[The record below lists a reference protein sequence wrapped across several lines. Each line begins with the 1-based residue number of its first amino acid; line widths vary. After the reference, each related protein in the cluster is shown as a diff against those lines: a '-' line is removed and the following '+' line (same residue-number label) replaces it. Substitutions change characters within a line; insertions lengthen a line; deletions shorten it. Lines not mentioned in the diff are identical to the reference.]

1 MAEKTNAPLIGDFKG
16 PVKNT
21 PREDSS
27 QAPAKAVVAA
37 ASVADMV
44 TADSNPVDTAA
55 EPAAP
60 TAPKSYED
68 RLKEVKLTVEEARKI
83 MDEILIKGHYTRT
96 DKIGPY
102 EVIIRSRTYNDTLR
116 AQKYLEVENP
126 TYQISIQDA
135 LARYQA
141 AASLVKY
148 GPTTFDHPEDSEGA
162 SEKDITEAFEKR
174 YKFLLRL
181 PVPVVGKIM
190 DFVRKLDIILF
201 TVLDE
206 GSVEDF

>member
-1 MAEKTNAPLIGDFKG
+1 MPEKTNAPLIGDFKG

-27 QAPAKAVVAA
+27 PAPLATSGTLEPKSVEVPAEAVT
-37 ASVADMV
+37 S
-44 TADSNPVDTAA
+44 
-55 EPAAP
+55 

-83 MDEILIKGHYTRT
+83 MDEILTKGHYLRT

-126 TYQISIQDA
+126 TYNISIQDA

-148 GPTTFDHPEDSEGA
+148 GPTTFDYPEDQEGA
-162 SEKDITEAFEKR
+162 TEQDITAAFEKR

-206 GSVEDF
+206 GAVEDF